1 MSAPDAAP
9 APVRILGESAR
20 TPAKRLG
27 VVVVHDLVAAIVTG
41 EVKPGD
47 LLPTE
52 SELSNLFGVS
62 RTVVR
67 ESVKR
72 IEEKGMV
79 RVVQGRGTEVT
90 EERNWNILDHVVLA
104 ILIENDATLGVLDE
118 VAVLRS
124 ELESV
129 MARDAA
135 GKRTEEEL
143 EQLRAALER
152 MYDTMEDATRFGDE
166 DIAFHGVIM
175 KASGHIIARGIA
187 RRLVDEARDNSAR
200 FRNAPDPDAH
210 RLTLEEHRRILE
222 AIGAGDAAAAAAA
235 MREHVTRAWDRR
247 RVPHGPAS

>member
-1 MSAPDAAP
+1 MSTDAAP
-9 APVRILGESAR
+9 AATRILGESAR

-62 RTVVR
+62 RTVIR

-90 EERNWNILDHVVLA
+90 DERHWNILDHVVLTT
-104 ILIENDATLGVLDE
+104 LIENDATLGVLDE

-135 GKRTEEEL
+135 GKRTDDEI
-143 EQLRAALER
+143 EQLRAALDR
-152 MYDTMEDATRFGDE
+152 MHDTMDDPTRFGDE
-166 DIAFHGVIM
+166 DIAFHAVIM
-175 KASGHIIARGIA
+175 RMSGHIIARGIA

-210 RLTLEEHRRILE
+210 RLTIEEHQRILE
-222 AIGAGDAAAAAAA
+222 AIAAGDDSAAAAA
-235 MREHVTRAWDRR
+235 MRQHVTRAWDRR
-247 RVPHGPAS
+247 RDPQSSTP

>member
-1 MSAPDAAP
+1 MSANAAT
-9 APVRILGESAR
+9 RILGDSAR

-41 EVKPGD
+41 EVKPGE

-62 RTVVR
+62 RTVIR

-90 EERNWNILDHVVLA
+90 DERHWNILDHVVLTT
-104 ILIENDATLGVLDE
+104 LIENDATLGVLDE

-135 GKRTEEEL
+135 AKRSDEEL
-143 EQLRAALER
+143 EQLRAALDR
-152 MYDTMEDATRFGDE
+152 MHDTIDDTTRFGDE

-175 KASGHIIARGIA
+175 RASGHIIARGIA

-200 FRNAPDPDAH
+200 FRNADPDAH
-210 RLTLEEHRRILE
+210 RLTIEEHQRILD
-222 AIGAGDAAAAAAA
+222 AIAAGDDVAAAAA

-247 RVPHGPAS
+247 RVPQTSAS